1 MESLRYL
8 VLTVLI
14 GAAMFAP
21 EQGEAL
27 NEVEPFKTAITVGF
41 DRGWPFVAYAAG
53 LVLIGASYYKFF
65 CRFMCPLGAAM
76 SLGGRLRR
84 FDWLTRRAECGKPC
98 QRCRAA
104 CEYDAIGDRGG
115 IDYGKCFQ
123 CLDCVGIYHD
133 DKRCVPIMLYE
144 KRGKTLV
151 PKAFGN

>member
-41 DRGWPFVAYAAG
+41 DRGWPFVAYAVG

-133 DKRCVPIMLYE
+133 GKRCVPVMLYE
-144 KRGKTLV
+144 KKGKRLV
-151 PKAFGN
+151 PKAPGN